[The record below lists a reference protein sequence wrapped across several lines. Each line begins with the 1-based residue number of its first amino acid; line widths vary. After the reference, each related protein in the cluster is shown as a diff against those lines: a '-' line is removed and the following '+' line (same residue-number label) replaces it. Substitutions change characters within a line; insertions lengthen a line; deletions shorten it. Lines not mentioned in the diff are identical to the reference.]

1 MVRNH
6 IDGRRKRRPLTVH
19 GSQCRMAVLIDKRLG
34 FCFLMHLWSCSPFP
48 VSRFTAGLSNP
59 VIGLPAAPHHN
70 PLQREPTV

>member
-1 MVRNH
+1 V
-6 IDGRRKRRPLTVH
+6 
-19 GSQCRMAVLIDKRLG
+19 VLL
-34 FCFLMHLWSCSPFP
+34 S